1 MESENR
7 QEVDII
13 ILCILLAFPLHFALI
28 YEKLQMKGL
37 LAMSDVTAERRL
49 ELIRNI
55 REENQKNRMSMKN
68 REHILYG
75 KEYETAPMRDTGEM
89 PAAPAHGSSLI
100 LRIIIA
106 AVLLS
111 LFIIMD
117 YLQADWLPVDMEA
130 INDSLKEN
138 YTVNIID
145 FMDKITYTLDN
156 ENSPAAE

>member
-1 MESENR
+1 
-7 QEVDII
+7 
-13 ILCILLAFPLHFALI
+13 
-28 YEKLQMKGL
+28 
-37 LAMSDVTAERRL
+37 MSDVTAERRL

-55 REENQKNRMSMKN
+55 REENQKNRMRMKN

-75 KEYETAPMRDTGEM
+75 REYDTAPMQDTGEL
-89 PAAPAHGSSLI
+89 PTAPARASTLI
-100 LRIIIA
+100 LRTIIA

-117 YLQADWLPVDMEA
+117 YLEADWLPIDMNT
-130 INDSLKEN
+130 INDCLKEN

>member
-1 MESENR
+1 
-7 QEVDII
+7 
-13 ILCILLAFPLHFALI
+13 
-28 YEKLQMKGL
+28 
-37 LAMSDVTAERRL
+37 MSDVTAERRL

-55 REENQKNRMSMKN
+55 REENQKNRMRIKN

-75 KEYETAPMRDTGEM
+75 REYDTVPMQDTGEL
-89 PAAPAHGSSLI
+89 PAAPGRASTLI
-100 LRIIIA
+100 LRTIIA

-117 YLQADWLPVDMEA
+117 YLEADWLPIDMNT
-130 INDSLKEN
+130 INDCLKEN

>member
-55 REENQKNRMSMKN
+55 REENQKNRMSMRS

-75 KEYETAPMRDTGEM
+75 KEYEAAPMWDTGEV
-89 PAAPAHGSSLI
+89 PAPPAHGSTLI
-100 LRIIIA
+100 LRIMIA

-117 YLQADWLPVDMEA
+117 YLQADWLPVDMET

-156 ENSPAAE
+156 ENSPVAE

>member
-1 MESENR
+1 
-7 QEVDII
+7 
-13 ILCILLAFPLHFALI
+13 
-28 YEKLQMKGL
+28 
-37 LAMSDVTAERRL
+37 MSDVTAERRL

-55 REENQKNRMSMKN
+55 REENQKNRMRMKN

-75 KEYETAPMRDTGEM
+75 REYDAAPMQDTGEL
-89 PAAPAHGSSLI
+89 PAAPARASTLI
-100 LRIIIA
+100 LRTIIA

-117 YLQADWLPVDMEA
+117 YLEADWLPIDMNT
-130 INDSLKEN
+130 INDCLKEN

>member
-1 MESENR
+1 
-7 QEVDII
+7 
-13 ILCILLAFPLHFALI
+13 
-28 YEKLQMKGL
+28 
-37 LAMSDVTAERRL
+37 MSDVTAERRL

-55 REENQKNRMSMKN
+55 REENQKNRMRMKN

-75 KEYETAPMRDTGEM
+75 REYETVPMRDTGEL
-89 PAAPAHGSSLI
+89 PAAPARASTLI
-100 LRIIIA
+100 LRTIIA

-117 YLQADWLPVDMEA
+117 YLEADWLPIDMNT
-130 INDSLKEN
+130 INDCLKEN

>member
-1 MESENR
+1 
-7 QEVDII
+7 
-13 ILCILLAFPLHFALI
+13 
-28 YEKLQMKGL
+28 
-37 LAMSDVTAERRL
+37 MSDVTAERRL

-55 REENQKNRMSMKN
+55 REENQKNRMRMKN

-75 KEYETAPMRDTGEM
+75 REYDTALMQDTGEL
-89 PAAPAHGSSLI
+89 PAAPARASTLV
-100 LRIIIA
+100 LRTIIA

-117 YLQADWLPVDMEA
+117 YLEADWLPIDMNT
-130 INDSLKEN
+130 INDCLREN

>member
-1 MESENR
+1 
-7 QEVDII
+7 
-13 ILCILLAFPLHFALI
+13 
-28 YEKLQMKGL
+28 
-37 LAMSDVTAERRL
+37 MSDVTAERRL

-55 REENQKNRMSMKN
+55 REENQKNRMRMKN

-75 KEYETAPMRDTGEM
+75 REYDTAPMQDTREL
-89 PAAPAHGSSLI
+89 PAAPARASTLI
-100 LRIIIA
+100 LRTIIA

-117 YLQADWLPVDMEA
+117 YMEADWLPIDMNT
-130 INDSLKEN
+130 INDCLKEN

>member
-1 MESENR
+1 
-7 QEVDII
+7 
-13 ILCILLAFPLHFALI
+13 
-28 YEKLQMKGL
+28 
-37 LAMSDVTAERRL
+37 MSDVTAERRL

-55 REENQKNRMSMKN
+55 REENQKNRMRMKN

-75 KEYETAPMRDTGEM
+75 REYDTASIQDAGEL
-89 PAAPAHGSSLI
+89 PAAPARPSTLI
-100 LRIIIA
+100 LRTIIA

-117 YLQADWLPVDMEA
+117 YLEADWLPIDMNT
-130 INDSLKEN
+130 INDCLKEN

>member
-1 MESENR
+1 
-7 QEVDII
+7 
-13 ILCILLAFPLHFALI
+13 
-28 YEKLQMKGL
+28 
-37 LAMSDVTAERRL
+37 MSDVTAERRL

-55 REENQKNRMSMKN
+55 REENQKNRMRMKN

-75 KEYETAPMRDTGEM
+75 REYDTAPMQDTGEL
-89 PAAPAHGSSLI
+89 PAAPARASTLV
-100 LRIIIA
+100 LRTIIA

-117 YLQADWLPVDMEA
+117 YLEADWLPIDMNT
-130 INDSLKEN
+130 INDCLKEN